1 MELLDKDSTPQQGSQ
16 YISVENLK
24 MYSIFL
30 ELLKLTGESVADV
43 SRATG
48 ISETTLSNWKVRN
61 STLSLKNAVLL
72 ANHFNVSVP
81 YLMGQEELQNRTR
94 TDPFDRQ
101 LLRAFRSLNM
111 DGKQK
116 VIEYADMIS
125 RMAEFQKGETS
136 SDSKDGVKNA

>member
-1 MELLDKDSTPQQGSQ
+1 
-16 YISVENLK
+16 

-30 ELLKLTGESVADV
+30 ELLALRGVTVADV

-48 ISETTLSNWKVRN
+48 ISQSTFSNWKQRN
-61 STLSLKNAVLL
+61 NMLSAKNARLV
-72 ANHFNVSVP
+72 AEYFGVTVS
-81 YLMGQEELQNRTR
+81 YLYGQPDIQSKTR

-116 VIEYADMIS
+116 VIESEMIS
-125 RMAEFQKGETS
+125 RMTEFQKGETS
-136 SDSKDGVKNA
+136 SDSKGGVKNA